1 MKRREQGRSV
11 AAGLAALVISGVCLS
26 VAMAAA
32 AASASGGRQPLA
44 PGSTRAERL
53 FFEETFR
60 GNGRTCATCHDPINE
75 FTISPELVQARF
87 AQNPAGP
94 LFQAFDSNDGAGSDF
109 SNLLNHALVTVSVP
123 LHPRVFLVD
132 DPSARNITVW
142 RGTPSI
148 ANVALTAPF
157 LHDGRAATLPEQALG
172 AIRHHMKPGREPKK
186 LELDE
191 IARFQEGI
199 FYPLRMRGLLD
210 PNAMATVTPGFSV
223 PATSPAAQRGRSL
236 FEEHCTRCHGFELGH
251 RPSVAGNPFF
261 VATFV
266 SDENRNGLPLLKLGF
281 LNPDETVTI
290 VETPDPGRAA
300 ITGRIEDL
308 NIFETPMLRGLKHT
322 APYFHDNSAANLT
335 EVINHYNQFFGFGI
349 LREDRDDLITFLEL
363 L

>member
-1 MKRREQGRSV
+1 MKVLAVGLAV
-11 AAGLAALVISGVCLS
+11 AALMGVWLGAAFATGRQ
-26 VAMAAA
+26 APEA
-32 AASASGGRQPLA
+32 AASRSD
-44 PGSTRAERL
+44 RL

-87 AQNPAGP
+87 AQNPANP
-94 LFQAFDSNDGAGSDF
+94 LFAPFDSNDGAGNDF
-109 SNLLNHALVTVSVP
+109 SNLLNHALVTVSIP

-132 DPSARNITVW
+132 APSARTITVW

-148 ANVALTAPF
+148 ANVALTGPY
-157 LHDGRAATLPEQALG
+157 LSDGRAATLQEQALS
-172 AIRHHMKPGREPKK
+172 AIRHHMKPGREPRRF
-186 LELDE
+186 ELDA
-191 IARFQEGI
+191 IAHFQSEV

-210 PNAMATVTPGFSV
+210 PNAMTVVTPGFSV
-223 PATSPAAQRGRSL
+223 PASSPATQRGRSL

-251 RPSVAGNPFF
+251 RPDTPGNPFF

-266 SDENRNGLPLLKLGF
+266 SDANRNALPLLKLGF

-300 ITGRIEDL
+300 ITGKIEDL
-308 NIFETPMLRGLKHT
+308 NVFETPMIRGLKHT
-322 APYFHDNSAANLT
+322 APYFHDNSAATLT
-335 EVINHYNQFFGFGI
+335 DVINHYNQFFGFGI
-349 LREDRDDLITFLEL
+349 LREDRDDLIAFLEL